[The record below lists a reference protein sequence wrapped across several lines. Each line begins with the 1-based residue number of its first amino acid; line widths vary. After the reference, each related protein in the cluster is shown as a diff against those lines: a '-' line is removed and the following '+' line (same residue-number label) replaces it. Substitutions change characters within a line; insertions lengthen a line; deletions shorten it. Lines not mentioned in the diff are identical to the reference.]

1 MTVSSKLFG
10 INKEAKQFTAEA
22 SDISRHFYR
31 VYPDAADAGFE
42 MVSDKTGNTSVWVA
56 NRDKYDAEGD
66 LVFTEFVPTPAT
78 LRKIPALRGWI
89 ALVYND

>member
-1 MTVSSKLFG
+1 MTVSSMLFG
-10 INKEAKQFTAEA
+10 INKEAKQFSADA

-42 MVSDKTGNTSVWVA
+42 MVSDKTGNTSFWVA
-56 NRDKYDAEGD
+56 NRDEYDREYE
-66 LVFTEFVPTPAT
+66 LVFTEFVPTAET

-89 ALVYND
+89 ARVYND